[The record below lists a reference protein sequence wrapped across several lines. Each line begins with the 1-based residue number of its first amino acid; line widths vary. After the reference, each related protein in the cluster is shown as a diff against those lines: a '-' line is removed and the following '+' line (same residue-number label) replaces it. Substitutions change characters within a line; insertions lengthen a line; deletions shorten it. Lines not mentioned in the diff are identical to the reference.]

1 MSKTFTNFVFSGY
14 HFDNDAKTLTLRYA
28 FDDQL
33 QFSETYRFDFPFV
46 TYDLAVLNQAIQ
58 NLFFM
63 AGVSYYKAYPSEHIR
78 IDHGR
83 LDKSGVAFFS
93 EVYQKGL
100 GEYFY
105 INKLDPNTEIPF
117 IANAPDIS
125 PRRTQNNTGTIV
137 GLGGGKDS
145 LLSAELLRGQ
155 PRIATWSLDHREQ
168 MEPLVKRVGL
178 PHLWVERVIDPLLL
192 ELNNQD
198 ALNGHVPLSAIL
210 SCVGTIVCILA
221 GYRDNIVSNEYSTNE
236 PTLSY
241 DGVDINHQYSKS
253 SAYEEAY
260 QQYLAH
266 CFGDNL
272 RYYSFLRPLSE
283 VHIAKLFAEQA
294 FAKYKDVFSSCN
306 RAYVHSS
313 TSMSWCGVCSKCAFV
328 FLALTPFVDRVELEK
343 LWRKNLLLDPTL
355 VTTYENI
362 LGISG
367 EKPLDCVGEIKES
380 RTAMLMAQAQYP
392 GLAYEFDVPT
402 DYDYLALAPHAMP
415 EEMFAILEA
424 AVATES

>member
-1 MSKTFTNFVFSGY
+1 MSRTFTNFVFSGY
-14 HFDNDAKTLTLRYA
+14 HFDENAQTLTLRYA

-33 QFSETYRFDFPFV
+33 HFSETYRFNFPFV
-46 TYDLAVLNQAIQ
+46 THDAAALEQAIQ

-83 LDKSGVAFFS
+83 LDKPGAAFIA

-105 INKLDPNTEIPF
+105 LNKLDPQSDIPF
-117 IANAPDIS
+117 TANAPTLT
-125 PRRTQNNTGTIV
+125 PHAVNNKGAII

-145 LLSAELLRGQ
+145 LLSVELLRDQ
-155 PRIATWSLDHREQ
+155 PRIVTWSLDHRDQ

-178 PHLWVERVIDPLLL
+178 PHLWVERTIDPLLL
-192 ELNNQD
+192 ELNAQD
-198 ALNGHVPLSAIL
+198 ALNGHVPISAIF

-236 PTLSY
+236 PTLTY
-241 DGVDINHQYSKS
+241 DGVEINHQYSKS

-260 QQYLAH
+260 QQYLQH
-266 CFGDNL
+266 CFGESL

-283 VHIAKLFAEQA
+283 VHIAKLFAERA
-294 FAKYKDVFSSCN
+294 FDKYKDVFSSCN

-313 TSMSWCGVCSKCAFV
+313 SSMSWCGVCSKCAFV
-328 FLALTPFVDRVELEK
+328 FLALTPFVPRLELEK
-343 LWRKNLLLDPTL
+343 LWHKNLLLDPTL
-355 VTTYENI
+355 VTTYENL

-380 RTAMLMAQAQYP
+380 RTAMLMAQEQYP

-402 DYDYLALAPHAMP
+402 DYNYLTLAPHAMP
-415 EEMFAILEA
+415 KEMYDILKSAI
-424 AVATES
+424 TKNK